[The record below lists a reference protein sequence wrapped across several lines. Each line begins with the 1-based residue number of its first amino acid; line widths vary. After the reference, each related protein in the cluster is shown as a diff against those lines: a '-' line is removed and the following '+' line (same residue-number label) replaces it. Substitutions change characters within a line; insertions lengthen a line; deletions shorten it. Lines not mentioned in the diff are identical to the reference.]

1 MKLKFKAT
9 SQDWLIFGLFALLLL
24 IVVSILVNN
33 IHSLANDGTFAGLNP
48 FTALIQNLP
57 AVLVFYA
64 FAMAFLFVTVKNYF
78 FEQEKGFGIST
89 EPKDEKGFSRWCT
102 DKEMKKTLSEL
113 NVTDNEYEHAGF
125 PLVSDGERLW
135 VDDDN
140 SHNLVIGST
149 GTGKTQCIIHPL
161 VKILAKKGESMIV
174 TDPKGE
180 IYRESAGL
188 LKQKGYQIIVLNFR
202 DPQRGNTWN
211 PLHLPYKLYKQGNTD
226 KAMELL
232 DDLAAN
238 ILYEESSANKDPF
251 WEKTSADYFA
261 GLALGL
267 FEDAKEE
274 EININSISVMTTV
287 GEEKFGARSTYIKEY
302 FNGKNPAGAAYTCA
316 SGTIF
321 APEDTKGSILSTFR
335 QKIRLFSSREN
346 LSEMLSQNDFDI
358 DSIGKQKT
366 AVFMI
371 IQDEKKTYHALATI
385 FIKQCYESLIDV
397 AQHTEKGS
405 LPVRTNFILD
415 EFANMPPLK
424 DITTMITAA
433 RSRHVRFTMIIQNF
447 AQLDSVYG
455 KDDAQTIRS
464 NCNNMLYLLT
474 TELAALKEISELCG
488 DKMVK
493 VGKGDKEHEEARPL
507 ATVADLQ
514 RMKQFEAI
522 VKRIR
527 LNPYKTRLKPNFE
540 IDWGIPKLD
549 ADPFVERQKKSVK
562 VFDLKEFIKNQR
574 KDKFMNMVESAG
586 ANPPGGMM
594 PGMSPFGG
602 VNPFE
607 TLKNNNQMNTN
618 TPNSNPELG
627 FNVDDL
633 VKKIDAKIAELEKE
647 EKLEEEKLKKQAED
661 KKNEEESKKQEET
674 INNTQPEKEH
684 ENLAEEKLKE
694 DVLIT
699 NEKEKESQ
707 NKKTN
712 PVAEIAPTMFAGF
725 MNKIDTAMEEENKTS
740 SNEKTIPVHN
750 SEAPKINGIP
760 HKQNIT
766 PMQKSEPV
774 KNSEISKYRVTDDQF
789 FDDFFDE

>member
-9 SQDWLIFGLFALLLL
+9 KQDWLIFGLFSLILLF
-24 IVVSILVNN
+24 VVSVLVNN
-33 IHSLANDGTFAGLNP
+33 IHSFSTEGRFAGLNP
-48 FTALIQNLP
+48 FTALVNNLP
-57 AVLVFYA
+57 AVIVFYL
-64 FAMAFLFVTVKNYF
+64 FAMVFLFVTVKSYF
-78 FEQEKGFGIST
+78 FEREKGFGIV
-89 EPKDEKGFSRWCT
+89 EGQKDSKGYSRWCT
-102 DKEMKKTLSEL
+102 DKEMKSTLKEV
-113 NVTDNEYEHAGF
+113 NVTDDEYQYAGF
-125 PLVSDGERLW
+125 PLVNDGRKIW
-135 VDDDN
+135 VDDGE

-180 IYRESAGL
+180 IYRENAGL
-188 LKQKGYQIIVLNFR
+188 LKEKGYQILVLNFR

-211 PLHLPYKLYKQGNTD
+211 PLHLPYKLYKSGNTD

-232 DDLAAN
+232 DDLASN

-274 EININSISVMTTV
+274 EININSISLMTTL

-302 FNGKNPAGAAYTCA
+302 FNEKDPAGAAYTCA

-321 APEDTKGSILSTFR
+321 APEETKGSILSTFK

-358 DSIGKQKT
+358 DSIGKKKT

-397 AQHTEKGS
+397 AQNSPKGE

-433 RSRHVRFTMIIQNF
+433 RSRLIRFTMIIQNF
-447 AQLDSVYG
+447 AQLNSVYG
-455 KDDAQTIRS
+455 DNDAQTIRS
-464 NCNNMLYLLT
+464 NCNNLLYLLT

-488 DKMVK
+488 DKIVK
-493 VGKGDKEHEEARPL
+493 VGKGDKEREETRPL

-514 RMKQFEAI
+514 RMKKFEAI

-527 LNPYKTRLKPNFE
+527 LDPYKSRLKPNFE
-540 IDWGIPKLD
+540 MDWGIKKIE
-549 ADPFVERQKKSVK
+549 ADPFIERQKQPIK
-562 VFDLKEFIKNQR
+562 VFDIREFVKEKRKN
-574 KDKFMNMVESAG
+574 KFMNMVENGVSG
-586 ANPPGGMM
+586 TSGGMANM
-594 PGMSPFGG
+594 PGMTPPPIPN
-602 VNPFE
+602 NPFE
-607 TLKNNNQMNTN
+607 NFGNSR
-618 TPNSNPELG
+618 PNSNSGGL
-627 FNVDDL
+627 NVDDL

-647 EKLEEEKLKKQAED
+647 EQEEAERQKKAKEEKEK
-661 KKNEEESKKQEET
+661 KKQEEQNVVT
-674 INNTQPEKEH
+674 TNEVKKEQSL
-684 ENLAEEKLKE
+684 ENKETLSQKEPLTMEEKSSISDNLTISDE
-694 DVLIT
+694 VS
-699 NEKEKESQ
+699 N
-707 NKKTN
+707 
-712 PVAEIAPTMFAGF
+712 IAPTKLAGF
-725 MNKIDTAMEEENKTS
+725 MNNATLNNNEVSNNVQNTNPVSDAINNAVNSSEIIGANNKPTG
-740 SNEKTIPVHN
+740 NEMKR
-750 SEAPKINGIP
+750 G
-760 HKQNIT
+760 
-766 PMQKSEPV
+766 EPV
-774 KNSEISKYRVTDDQF
+774 KDSQVSKFVVTDDQF

>member
-9 SQDWLIFGLFALLLL
+9 PQDWLIFGLFSLLLL

-33 IHSLANDGTFAGLNP
+33 IHSFANYGTFAGLNP
-48 FTALIQNLP
+48 FTALFENLP
-57 AVLVFYA
+57 AVIVFYA
-64 FAMAFLFVTVKNYF
+64 FAMGFLFVTVKNYF
-78 FEQEKGFGIST
+78 FEQSKGFGIST

-113 NVTDNEYEHAGF
+113 NVTDEEYEHAGF
-125 PLVSDGERLW
+125 PLVSDGEKLW

-188 LKQKGYQIIVLNFR
+188 LKQKGYQILVLNFR

-211 PLHLPYKLYKQGNTD
+211 PLNLPYKLYKQGNTD

-238 ILYEESSANKDPF
+238 ILYEEASANKDPF

-274 EININSISVMTTV
+274 EININSISLMTTM
-287 GEEKFGARSTYIKEY
+287 GEEKYGARSTYIKEY
-302 FNGKNPAGAAYTCA
+302 FNGKDPAGAAYTCA
-316 SGTIF
+316 AGTIF

-358 DSIGKQKT
+358 DSIGKKKT

-415 EFANMPPLK
+415 EFANMPPFK

-433 RSRHVRFTMIIQNF
+433 RSRHIRFTMIIQNF

-455 KDDAQTIRS
+455 KEDAQTIRS

-522 VKRIR
+522 VRRIR

-540 IDWGIPKLD
+540 IDWGIPKID
-549 ADPFVERQKKSVK
+549 ADPFVERQKQPVK
-562 VFDLKEFIKNQR
+562 VFDLKKFIQDKR
-574 KDKFMNMVESAG
+574 KDKFMNMVEGAG
-586 ANPPGGMM
+586 ANAPGGMQ
-594 PGMSPFGG
+594 GASPFGG
-602 VNPFE
+602 FNPFE
-607 TLKNNNQMNTN
+607 ALKNNNQMPE
-618 TPNSNPELG
+618 PNQFQNKAPENSG

-647 EKLEEEKLKKQAED
+647 EQLEAEKRKKEIEEKKHLEEKPVLQEKPEILKEEKVNPVQD
-661 KKNEEESKKQEET
+661 KK
-674 INNTQPEKEH
+674 P
-684 ENLAEEKLKE
+684 
-694 DVLIT
+694 
-699 NEKEKESQ
+699 
-707 NKKTN
+707 N
-712 PVAEIAPTMFAGF
+712 PVADIAPTMFAGF
-725 MNKIDTAMEEENKTS
+725 MNKIDNAMDDVNKEV
-740 SNEKTIPVHN
+740 SNKSDITVHK
-750 SEAPKINGIP
+750 SEAPKPDAIP

-766 PMQKSEPV
+766 PMQKSDPV
-774 KNSEISKYRVTDDQF
+774 KNSEVSRYSVTDDQF